1 MKKIITMLF
10 VCVSSLG
17 YGAESDAFNTDLP
30 LPALAGENQP
40 LNEAVLAVPAFLP
53 TNVFEGLP

>member
-1 MKKIITMLF
+1 MLF